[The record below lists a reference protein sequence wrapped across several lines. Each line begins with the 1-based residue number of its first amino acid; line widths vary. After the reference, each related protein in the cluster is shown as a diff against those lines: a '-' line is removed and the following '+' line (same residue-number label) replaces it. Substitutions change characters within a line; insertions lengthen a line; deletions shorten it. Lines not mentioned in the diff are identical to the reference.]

1 MTPDEQRRIHDAA
14 LTCVDKMIAGIEGL
28 RVVHQQ
34 MEIQCRLIEHTIA
47 NLQQAGEAV
56 TPLVNE
62 INKANQPNENGSLGL
77 HDRN

>member
-14 LTCVDKMIAGIEGL
+14 LTTINKMIASIDGL

-34 MEIQCRLIEHTIA
+34 MEIQCELMEHTIA
-47 NLQQAGEAV
+47 NLQDAGEAM
-56 TPLVNE
+56 TPLVVE
-62 INKANQPNENGSLGL
+62 INKANQPTDNGSLGL